1 MTDPNARPWWSRA
14 VFYQVYPRSFC
25 DKSGDGVGDLDGVA
39 ARLDYL
45 ETLGIDAI
53 WLNPVMVSPM
63 ADHGYDVSDP
73 RDVDPLFGGMEA
85 LDRLIEAAHARD
97 IKVTMDLVPNH
108 TSSAHPW
115 FQAALAAGPGTDAR
129 ERYIFRDGTGPGGIH
144 PPNNWVSIFGGPAWT
159 RITEPDGNPGQWYLH
174 LFDAEQPDLNWE
186 NREVYDDLEKTLRF
200 WLERGVDG
208 FRIDVA
214 HGMAK
219 PPGLPDMELIKAEVL
234 LADMDDDP
242 RFNHDGVHDIHR
254 HIRTVLN
261 DYPHAVAIGEV
272 WVYDNEQFSRYLRAD
287 ELHLGFN
294 FRLLR
299 ADFDAA
305 DIRGAIENSLAA
317 AAMENATPTWTLSN
331 HDVDRDVTRYGGGDV
346 GLARAW
352 AMALVML
359 ALPGAVFI
367 YNGEELGLANVEL
380 PDEALRDP
388 VWERSGHTRRGRDGS
403 RVPIPWEGDT
413 PPFGFSDNPD
423 TWLPLPAEW
432 SSLTVEKQLRDPD
445 STLSFYREALRLR
458 HAPKRIRRHSDRMAG
473 RPGRRAGVPGR
484 RRRPGV
490 RAERRRQADRTAG
503 RRGATRQRRASRRQ
517 APAEHR
523 RLAGLVPSRADEK
536 VPVFSACRVL
546 LRLLA
551 QEKVSAA
558 PARGRRGGGTP
569 SRSARR
575 SAAMRAAHA
584 RARSRRRP
592 PSRDP
597 EPCPGSRPTTA
608 AGNPL
613 RSRRIRSAS
622 GYRRHRV
629 RS

>member
-1 MTDPNARPWWSRA
+1 MTTFNDRPWWSHA
-14 VFYQVYPRSFC
+14 VFYQVYPRSFS
-25 DKSGDGVGDLDGVA
+25 DANGDGVGDLDGVA
-39 ARLDYL
+39 ARLDHL
-45 ETLGIDAI
+45 QTLGIDAI

-73 RDVDPLFGGMEA
+73 RDVDPLFGGMAA
-85 LDRLIEAAHARD
+85 LDRLVDAAHARG

-115 FQAALAAGPGTDAR
+115 FQAALAAGPGTEAR
-129 ERYIFRDGTGPGGIH
+129 QRYIFRDGTGPGGIH

-159 RITEPDGNPGQWYLH
+159 RITEPDGNLGQWYLH

-219 PPGLPDMELIKAEVL
+219 PPGLPDMEHLEGEML

-261 DYPHAVAIGEV
+261 DYPQAVAIGEV
-272 WVYDNEQFSRYLRAD
+272 WVYDNEQFSRYIRPD

-299 ADFDAA
+299 AEFDAA

-317 AAMENATPTWTLSN
+317 AALEDATPTWTLSN
-331 HDVDRDVTRYGGGDV
+331 HDADRDVTRYGGGDV

-388 VWERSGHTRRGRDGS
+388 VWERSGHTRRGRDGA
-403 RVPIPWEGDT
+403 RVPMPWESEA
-413 PPFGFSDNPD
+413 PPFGFSTNPD
-423 TWLPLPAEW
+423 TWLPLPREW
-432 SSLTVEKQLRDPD
+432 AALTVEKQLADAG
-445 STLSFYREALRLR
+445 STLRFYRKALRLR
-458 HAPKRIRRHSDRMAG
+458 SARTEFDG
-473 RPGRRAGVPGR
+473 RAV
-484 RRRPGV
+484 
-490 RAERRRQADRTAG
+490 EWLDSCADTLVYRVVG
-503 RRGATRQRRASRRQ
+503 G
-517 APAEHR
+517 
-523 RLAGLVPSRADEK
+523 GLVCALNAGTEPLELPAGEM
-536 VPVFSACRVL
+536 
-546 LRLLA
+546 LLA
-551 QEKVSAA
+551 SAELVDGKL
-558 PARGRRGGGTP
+558 PP
-569 SRSARR
+569 N
-575 SAAMRAAHA
+575 AAAW
-584 RARSRRRP
+584 
-592 PSRDP
+592 
-597 EPCPGSRPTTA
+597 
-608 AGNPL
+608 L
-613 RSRRIRSAS
+613 
-622 GYRRHRV
+622 V
-629 RS
+629 